1 MENTSHIGQLSSIY
15 KVCAGYIDLFTC
27 TLHSLYLYLS
37 VFSGKSRFFL
47 RQFHFRYSLFVARF
61 GDTTRFYTFLVNSTC
76 RHISNREATT
86 FAFSS
91 VLRCKNGIKKFG
103 NRIHSLWKIPNET
116 RWEFIKQKKKQIGL
130 CFIGVHKLD
139 TLLNSRKFVS

>member
-37 VFSGKSRFFL
+37 AFSGKSRIFL
-47 RQFHFRYSLFVARF
+47 HQFHFRYSLFVARF

-76 RHISNREATT
+76 RHFSNREATT

-91 VLRCKNGIKKFG
+91 ALRCKNGIKKIRKS
-103 NRIHSLWKIPNET
+103 NSLALKDTKRNEMRIY
-116 RWEFIKQKKKQIGL
+116 KKKQIGL

>member
-37 VFSGKSRFFL
+37 VFSGKSRIFL

-76 RHISNREATT
+76 RHLSNREATT

-91 VLRCKNGIKKFG
+91 VLRCKNGIKIRKS
-103 NRIHSLWKIPNET
+103 NSLALKDSKRNEMRIYKT
-116 RWEFIKQKKKQIGL
+116 KKKTNW
-130 CFIGVHKLD
+130 FMFYRS
-139 TLLNSRKFVS
+139 T